1 MHRVQNLVDAVCIC
15 NILRIFIALRKSA
28 AGDLARSSGLD
39 ALATRVSLYCG
50 RVAGEDAS

>member
-50 RVAGEDAS
+50 RI